1 MSIIINPKKVSKEE
15 LTGFR
20 PLSHEE
26 KRIYKQK
33 TTETYPTLLVL
44 SFLFAFGIFGM
55 ILIPAFGF
63 SDGQDISM
71 HHAEIPL
78 SLFLLCAVTVSFL
91 SGLVLYLT
99 TMKIN
104 KKMSD
109 EDLKSI
115 EIDVLE
121 CQVYEA
127 FRCTDA
133 AQKVYQVY
141 IIAGDTACK
150 TSFRAIDFDFRQWL
164 SSPNMHVLLFRE
176 KKKSTYKYSVHNVDI
191 LNIKG

>member
-1 MSIIINPKKVSKEE
+1 M
-15 LTGFR
+15 
-20 PLSHEE
+20 SHEE

-71 HHAEIPL
+71 HHAEISL
-78 SLFLLCAVTVSFL
+78 SLFLLCAITISFL

-133 AQKVYQVY
+133 VQKVYQVY

-150 TSFRAIDFDFRQWL
+150 TSFKAIDFDFRQWL
-164 SSPNMHVLLFRE
+164 PSPSMHVLLFRE
-176 KKKSTYKYSVHNVDI
+176 KKKNTYKYSVHNVDI